1 MISNQLARL
10 YYVVCRLILGLYS
23 TSAHVCTCV
32 VCVCFDTGYL
42 IYHYHN
48 LRVDVS
54 GKHVCVCNC
63 SYSHCTIIAA
73 NHSKGPFHRV
83 KAVSVVECWTVCV
96 VAGESFVNLTS
107 LMLQLLPHHCP
118 LLTAA
123 ERRCFLMLALPQ
135 HSLLGLVYRDH

>member
-48 LRVDVS
+48 LCVDVS

-73 NHSKGPFHRV
+73 NRSKGPFHRV
-83 KAVSVVECWTVCV
+83 KAVSVVECWTVCMCSCW
-96 VAGESFVNLTS
+96 GELCE
-107 LMLQLLPHHCP
+107 PDIADAAAAAPP
-118 LLTAA
+118 LSSTD
-123 ERRCFLMLALPQ
+123 CC
-135 HSLLGLVYRDH
+135 